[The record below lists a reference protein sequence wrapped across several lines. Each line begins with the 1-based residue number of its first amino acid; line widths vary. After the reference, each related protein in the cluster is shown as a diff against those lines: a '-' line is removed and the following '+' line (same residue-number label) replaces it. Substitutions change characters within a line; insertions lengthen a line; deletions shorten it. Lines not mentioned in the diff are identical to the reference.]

1 MTSSGMIAD
10 TEEASDLE
18 YDFIR
23 EVTFKDKTTA
33 AAVWFADGRP

>member
-1 MTSSGMIAD
+1 MIAD

-33 AAVWFADGRP
+33 AAVWFVDGRP